1 MYLYP
6 PCAAMVVLC
15 GGLVV
20 PNGLFFGIEIESL
33 TGTRPNII
41 YRC

>member
-6 PCAAMVVLC
+6 PCAAMVVPC

-20 PNGLFFGIEIESL
+20 PSGLFFEIVIESL